1 MFMSILLTIVK
12 RMKQPRSPST
22 DERLHKMWYIHITGY
37 YSALKRENILI
48 HATMWMKSEDAM
60 LNEISQIEKEY
71 WMMPLI

>member
-12 RMKQPRSPST
+12 RMKQPRYPST
-22 DERLHKMWYIHITGY
+22 DQRIHKMWYIHIMGY
-37 YSALKRENILI
+37 YLALKREDILI

-60 LNEISQIEKEY
+60 LNEISQTQKEY